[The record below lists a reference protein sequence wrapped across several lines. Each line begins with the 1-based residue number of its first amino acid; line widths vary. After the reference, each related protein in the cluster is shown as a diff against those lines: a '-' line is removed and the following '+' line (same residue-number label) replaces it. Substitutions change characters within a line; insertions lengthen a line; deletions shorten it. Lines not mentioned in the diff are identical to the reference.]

1 MCWYSHCPPQHP
13 GGNSTRFREVQPQ
26 GPSPYSFVYHFDR
39 NDTPPSQPL
48 VIVRSIKPSLN
59 RVNVPLN
66 NKGNTNDA

>member
-39 NDTPPSQPL
+39 NDTPPS
-48 VIVRSIKPSLN
+48 
-59 RVNVPLN
+59 
-66 NKGNTNDA
+66 